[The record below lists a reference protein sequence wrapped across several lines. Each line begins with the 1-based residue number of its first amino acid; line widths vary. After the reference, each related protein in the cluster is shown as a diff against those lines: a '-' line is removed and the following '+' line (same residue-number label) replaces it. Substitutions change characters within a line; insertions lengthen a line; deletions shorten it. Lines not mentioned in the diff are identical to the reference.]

1 MNKQTL
7 ENTISILGCGW
18 LGLPL
23 AAHLVQ
29 AGYSVKGSVTQT
41 ERFEE
46 LSQKGITPYQVE
58 ITDTSITGNDLPG
71 FLESEIL
78 IINIP
83 PSRRDD
89 VLHYHQA
96 QMKLLLEQVIKS
108 PAKHIIF
115 VSSTSVYP
123 DLNQEVTE
131 LETAPPSK
139 DSGKALLAVE
149 KMLRTNPHLIT
160 TIVRFAGLV
169 GYDRLPGRFLAG
181 KKNVENG
188 DAPINVIHQDDCIAL
203 IRGIIQ
209 QQAWGEIFN
218 ACADMHPTRREF
230 YTLAAAKAG
239 LELPTFAATTDPHFK
254 IINSD
259 KIKQRL
265 NYSFKYPDP
274 LGLL

>member
-1 MNKQTL
+1 MKKQTL

-23 AAHLVQ
+23 AAHLVRE
-29 AGYSVKGSVTQT
+29 GYTVKGSVTQA

-46 LSQKGITPYQVE
+46 LTQKRITPYHVE
-58 ITDTSITGNDLPG
+58 ITDTSITSNDLPG

-83 PSRRDD
+83 PSRRED
-89 VLHYHQA
+89 VLRYHQA
-96 QMKLLLEQVIKS
+96 QMKLLLEQILKS

-160 TIVRFAGLV
+160 TVVRFAGLV

-203 IRGIIQ
+203 IIGIIQ

-230 YTLAAAKAG
+230 YTKAAAKAG

-265 NYSFKYPDP
+265 NYSFRYPDP

>member
-29 AGYSVKGSVTQT
+29 EGYTVKGSVTQA
-41 ERFEE
+41 ERFEA
-46 LSQKGITPYQVE
+46 LRQKGIAPYQVE
-58 ITDTSITGNDLPG
+58 ITDTSITSNDLAG

-83 PSRRDD
+83 PSRRED
-89 VLHYHQA
+89 VLLYHQA
-96 QMKLLLEQVIKS
+96 QMKLLLDQVLKS
-108 PAKHIIF
+108 PAKHVIF

-203 IRGIIQ
+203 ITGIIQ

-239 LELPTFAATTDPHFK
+239 LELPTFAAATDPHFK
-254 IINSD
+254 IINSE

>member
-1 MNKQTL
+1 MTKETL
-7 ENTISILGCGW
+7 TNTISILGCGW

-29 AGYSVKGSVTQT
+29 EGYTVKGSVTQP

-46 LSQKGITPYQVE
+46 LTQRGITPYQVE
-58 ITDTSITGNDLPG
+58 ITDTSITSNDLTG
-71 FLESEIL
+71 FLETGIL

-83 PSRRDD
+83 PSRRED
-89 VLHYHQA
+89 VLLYHQA
-96 QMKLLLEQVIKS
+96 QMKLLLDQVLKS

-115 VSSTSVYP
+115 ISSTSVYP

-131 LETAPPSK
+131 LETASPSK
-139 DSGKALLAVE
+139 DSGKVLLAVE
-149 KMLRTNPHLIT
+149 KLFRTNPHLIT

-203 IRGIIQ
+203 ITGIIQ
-209 QQAWGEIFN
+209 KQAWGEIFN
-218 ACADMHPTRREF
+218 ACSDLHPTRREF
-230 YTLAAAKAG
+230 YTKAAAKAG
-239 LELPTFAATTDPHFK
+239 LELPTFAAETDPHFK

-265 NYSFKYPDP
+265 NYSFRYPDP

>member
-1 MNKQTL
+1 MTTQTST
-7 ENTISILGCGW
+7 NTISILGCGW

-23 AAHLVQ
+23 AAHLVRE
-29 AGYSVKGSVTQT
+29 GYAVKGSVTQT

-46 LSQKGITPYQVE
+46 LTQKEITPYQVE
-58 ITDTSITGNDLPG
+58 ITDTSIISNDLTG

-83 PSRRDD
+83 PSRRED
-89 VLHYHQA
+89 VLFYHQA
-96 QMKLLLEQVIKS
+96 QMKLLLDQVLKS
-108 PAKHIIF
+108 PAKHVIF
-115 VSSTSVYP
+115 ISSTSVYP

-139 DSGKALLAVE
+139 DSGKVLLAVE
-149 KMLRTNPHLIT
+149 KLFRTNPHLIT
-160 TIVRFAGLV
+160 TIVRFAGLI

-203 IRGIIQ
+203 ITGIIEK
-209 QQAWGEIFN
+209 QAWGEIFN

-230 YTLAAAKAG
+230 YTKAAAKAG

-265 NYSFKYPDP
+265 NYSFRYPDP

>member
-29 AGYSVKGSVTQT
+29 EGYSVKGSVTQT

-83 PSRRDD
+83 PFRRDD

>member
-1 MNKQTL
+1 MTKETL
-7 ENTISILGCGW
+7 TNTISILGCGW

-29 AGYSVKGSVTQT
+29 EGYTVKGSVTQQ

-46 LSQKGITPYQVE
+46 LTQRGITPYQVE
-58 ITDTSITGNDLPG
+58 ITDTSIDSNDLTG
-71 FLESEIL
+71 FLESGIL

-83 PSRRDD
+83 PSRRED
-89 VLHYHQA
+89 VLLYHQA
-96 QMKLLLEQVIKS
+96 QMKLLLDQVLKS

-115 VSSTSVYP
+115 ISSTSVYP

-139 DSGKALLAVE
+139 DSGKVLLAVE
-149 KMLRTNPHLIT
+149 KLFRTNPHLIT

-203 IRGIIQ
+203 ITGIIQ

-218 ACADMHPTRREF
+218 ACSDLHPTRREF
-230 YTLAAAKAG
+230 YTKAAAKAG